1 MNYDLSAFDL
11 PCPEG
16 IPPLIFK
23 ALRTHVVDHRPVGH
37 FVTAVLENDL
47 KLAVL
52 RADEF
57 SLAGL
62 KRIVLFCYND
72 IPSPAWGS
80 PQKVAKWLEQA
91 PTQDIG

>member
-1 MNYDLSAFDL
+1 MTYDLSAFEK
-11 PCPEG
+11 PCPDG

-23 ALRTHVVDHRPVGH
+23 ALKAHVVDHQPVGH

-47 KLAVL
+47 KQAIL
-52 RADEF
+52 RADPD
-57 SLAGL
+57 SLAAL

-80 PQKVAKWLEQA
+80 PEKIQAWLSN
-91 PTQDIG
+91 PS